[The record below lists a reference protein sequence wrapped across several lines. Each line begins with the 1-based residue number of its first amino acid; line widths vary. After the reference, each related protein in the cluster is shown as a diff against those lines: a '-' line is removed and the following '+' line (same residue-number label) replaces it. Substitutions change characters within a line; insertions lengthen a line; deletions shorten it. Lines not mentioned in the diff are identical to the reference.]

1 MATDDDTPPAMDNVK
16 MPAVKKRADELGCYM
31 QLFIAYNPDTEMLM
45 TASNAPD
52 AKNWQEAALLLTLAA
67 DQVTER
73 LKATAAAEPAVE
85 GDDTPTLN

>member
-1 MATDDDTPPAMDNVK
+1 MANDDIPTAMDNVK

-52 AKNWQEAALLLTLAA
+52 AENWQEGALLLALAV
-67 DQVTER
+67 DHVTELR
-73 LKATAAAEPAVE
+73 KNAPSPEPVTE
-85 GDDTPTLN
+85 GDDPPPA